1 MEITSVSSKQYKKS
15 RCCMSWAKVS
25 LYIASLIIVLSLI
38 FPEGIIVRKE
48 WYYINLLQILLVV
61 SFQVLSLISSV
72 YNFLGRKIKI
82 NDLVDNSFGSKQCNL
97 HSSNYYDNEEYVTGE
112 AKFYLN
118 TAESCFFSYKEMLYM
133 QPCVYVKNLFIVII
147 FIAGLAMKS
156 TDIILSIFQITVLV
170 SILISTARFV
180 VSLIAL
186 HNLFSR
192 IDTSLKH
199 ESSIEQFRADGI
211 NYSLEYET
219 TMVWFNSLLSEK
231 IYKRYNTELTE
242 EWNKIKRNYKIF

>member
-15 RCCMSWAKVS
+15 RCCMNWAKVS
-25 LYIASLIIVLSLI
+25 LYIASLIIVLSLML
-38 FPEGIIVRKE
+38 PEEFIARKE
-48 WYYINLLQILLVV
+48 WYYINLLQILLAV
-61 SFQVLSLISSV
+61 SFQVLSLMSSV
-72 YNFLGRKIKI
+72 YNFFGRKIKI
-82 NDLVDNSFGSKQCNL
+82 NDLVDNSFGSRQSNL
-97 HSSNYYDNEEYVTGE
+97 HSSSYYDNEDIMAGE
-112 AKFYLN
+112 SKFYLN

-133 QPCVYVKNLFIVII
+133 QPCVYIKNLLIVII
-147 FIAGLAMKS
+147 FVAGLAMKN

-170 SILISTARFV
+170 SILISTVRFV
-180 VSLIAL
+180 VALIAL

-199 ESSIEQFRADGI
+199 ESSLNQFKADGI

-231 IYKRYNTELTE
+231 VYQKHNTELTE
-242 EWNKIKRNYKIF
+242 EWNNIKLNYKI